1 MSDTYYILKSFI
13 IILIF
18 SIFKFLK
25 DKTEKLEAEIRNLII
40 EKEKITNNDIFIK
53 NFNANLEELQLENK
67 RSKVNQISIFFSF
80 FNIFTI

>member
-1 MSDTYYILKSFI
+1 LSDTYYILKSFI